1 MTPKT
6 RLVESPMGPVQIRK
20 TVRSD
25 KASEFY
31 LELQGSTSKDLIE
44 NAIVVVSTYALS
56 TTKTSQK
63 RHLQNALIDW
73 FVVNFVRK
81 SPFGRYY
88 VKF

>member
-1 MTPKT
+1 MTPKI
-6 RLVESPMGPVQIRK
+6 RVVESPMGPVKIRK

-31 LELQGSTSKDLIE
+31 LELQGPTSKDLVE
-44 NAIVVVSTYALS
+44 NALVVVNTYALS

-63 RHLQNALIDW
+63 RYLQNSLIDW

-81 SPFGRYY
+81 NLGRYY